1 MGRVRLSKRCMM
13 KTIIK
18 YYTSQSAANRAIS
31 RMEARGFRVISVQTV
46 DRGWSLI
53 KTGCLGLIFLPLAL
67 LGKRKPIIQI
77 TFQRM
82 R

>member
-1 MGRVRLSKRCMM
+1 M

-46 DRGWSLI
+46 DRGWSMI

-67 LGKRKPIIQI
+67 LGKRKPIIQV

>member
-1 MGRVRLSKRCMM
+1 M

-18 YYTSQSAANRAIS
+18 YYTSQSASNRAIS

-46 DRGWSLI
+46 DRGWSLL

-67 LGKRKPIIQI
+67 LGKRKPIIQV
-77 TFQRM
+77 TFQRTQ
-82 R
+82 

>member
-1 MGRVRLSKRCMM
+1 M

-46 DRGWSLI
+46 DRGWSLL

-67 LGKRKPIIQI
+67 LGKRKPIIQV
-77 TFQRM
+77 TFQRTQ
-82 R
+82 

>member
-1 MGRVRLSKRCMM
+1 
-13 KTIIK
+13 
-18 YYTSQSAANRAIS
+18 
-31 RMEARGFRVISVQTV
+31 MEVRGFRVISVQTV

-67 LGKRKPIIQI
+67 LGKRKPIIQV

>member
-1 MGRVRLSKRCMM
+1 MQNTK
-13 KTIIK
+13 IE
-18 YYTSQSAANRAIS
+18 YYYSQAAANRG
-31 RMEARGFRVISVQTV
+31 MARNEKSGYRVVAVQSV

-67 LGKRKPIIQI
+67 LGKKKPVIQV
-77 TFQRM
+77 TYQRD

>member
-1 MGRVRLSKRCMM
+1 M

>member
-1 MGRVRLSKRCMM
+1 MQNTK
-13 KTIIK
+13 IE
-18 YYTSQSAANRAIS
+18 YYYSQAAANRGI
-31 RMEARGFRVISVQTV
+31 ARHERRGYRVVTVQSV

-67 LGKRKPIIQI
+67 LGKKKPVIQV
-77 TFQRM
+77 TYQRS

>member
-1 MGRVRLSKRCMM
+1 MQNTK
-13 KTIIK
+13 IE
-18 YYTSQSAANRAIS
+18 YYYSQAAANNAI
-31 RMEARGFRVISVQTV
+31 ARNEKRGYRVVSVQTV

-67 LGKRKPIIQI
+67 LGKKKPVIQV
-77 TFQRM
+77 TFQRK

>member
-1 MGRVRLSKRCMM
+1 M

-31 RMEARGFRVISVQTV
+31 RMEVRGFRVISVQTV

-67 LGKRKPIIQI
+67 LGKRKPIIQV

>member
-1 MGRVRLSKRCMM
+1 MQNTK
-13 KTIIK
+13 IE
-18 YYTSQSAANRAIS
+18 YYYSQAAANNGI
-31 RMEARGFRVISVQTV
+31 ARNEKRGYRVVSVQTV

-67 LGKRKPIIQI
+67 LGKKKPVIQV
-77 TFQRM
+77 TYQRN

>member
-1 MGRVRLSKRCMM
+1 M

-18 YYTSQSAANRAIS
+18 YYTSQSAANHAIS

-46 DRGWSLI
+46 DRGWSLL

-67 LGKRKPIIQI
+67 LGKRKPIIQV
-77 TFQRM
+77 TFQRAQ
-82 R
+82 

>member
-1 MGRVRLSKRCMM
+1 M

-31 RMEARGFRVISVQTV
+31 RMEARGFRVISVQTI
-46 DRGWSLI
+46 DRGWSLL

-67 LGKRKPIIQI
+67 LGKRKPIIQV
-77 TFQRM
+77 TFQRTQ
-82 R
+82 

>member
-1 MGRVRLSKRCMM
+1 MQNTK
-13 KTIIK
+13 IE
-18 YYTSQSAANRAIS
+18 YYYSQTAANNAI
-31 RMEARGFRVISVQTV
+31 ARNEKRGYRVVSVQTV

-67 LGKRKPIIQI
+67 LGKKKPLIQV
-77 TFQRM
+77 TFQRN

>member
-1 MGRVRLSKRCMM
+1 MQNTK
-13 KTIIK
+13 IE
-18 YYTSQSAANRAIS
+18 YYYNQPAANRAIT
-31 RMEARGFRVISVQTV
+31 RNERRGYRVVSVQSV

-67 LGKRKPIIQI
+67 LGKKKPVIQV
-77 TFQRM
+77 TYQRN

>member
-1 MGRVRLSKRCMM
+1 MPNTK
-13 KTIIK
+13 IE
-18 YYTSQSAANRAIS
+18 YYYNQAAANRGI
-31 RMEARGFRVISVQTV
+31 ARNERRGYRVVSVQSI

-67 LGKRKPIIQI
+67 LGKKKPVIQV
-77 TFQRM
+77 TYQRG

>member
-1 MGRVRLSKRCMM
+1 M

-18 YYTSQSAANRAIS
+18 YYTSQSVANRAIS

-67 LGKRKPIIQI
+67 LGKRKPIIQV
-77 TFQRM
+77 TFQRT
-82 R
+82 

>member
-1 MGRVRLSKRCMM
+1 MQNTK
-13 KTIIK
+13 IE
-18 YYTSQSAANRAIS
+18 YYYSQAAANRG
-31 RMEARGFRVISVQTV
+31 MARNEKSGYRVVAVQSV

-67 LGKRKPIIQI
+67 LGKKKPVIQV
-77 TFQRM
+77 TYQRN

>member
-1 MGRVRLSKRCMM
+1 M

-67 LGKRKPIIQI
+67 LGKRKPIIQV

>member
-1 MGRVRLSKRCMM
+1 MQHTK
-13 KTIIK
+13 IK
-18 YYTSQSAANRAIS
+18 YYYSQAAANRAI
-31 RMEARGFRVISVQTV
+31 ARFERKGYRVLAVQSI

-67 LGKRKPIIQI
+67 LGKKKPVIQV
-77 TFQRM
+77 TYQRN

>member
-1 MGRVRLSKRCMM
+1 MM

>member
-1 MGRVRLSKRCMM
+1 MM

-31 RMEARGFRVISVQTV
+31 RMEVRGFRVISVQTV

-67 LGKRKPIIQI
+67 LGKRKPIIQV

>member
-1 MGRVRLSKRCMM
+1 M

-31 RMEARGFRVISVQTV
+31 RMEVRGFRVISVQTV

-67 LGKRKPIIQI
+67 LGKRKPITQV